1 MSRLPDS
8 RIRSKLRELNGWE
21 FDSNTIKKTFT
32 FSRYMDGISFVME
45 LAEKAE
51 AADHLPDLVVGW
63 WRVDVSFT
71 SHDKGGV
78 TDKCLYM
85 AKETDKINK

>member
-8 RIRSKLRELNGWE
+8 RIISKLRELNGWE

-32 FSRYMDGISFVME
+32 FSKYMDGISFVME

-51 AADHLPDLVVGW
+51 AADHHPDLVLAGA
-63 WRVDVSFT
+63 VSMFPLLLMI
-71 SHDKGGV
+71 KGV
-78 TDKCLYM
+78 
-85 AKETDKINK
+85 